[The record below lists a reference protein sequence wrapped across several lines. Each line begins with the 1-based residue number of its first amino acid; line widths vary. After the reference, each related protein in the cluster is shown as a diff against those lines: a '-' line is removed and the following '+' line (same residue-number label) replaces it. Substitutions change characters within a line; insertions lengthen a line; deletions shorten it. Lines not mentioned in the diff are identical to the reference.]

1 MKAIQVHQLGGPEAL
16 QYDEVAMPEPGP
28 GEARV
33 KVGAAGV
40 NFIDVYHRKGMY
52 PGQLPMTPGMEAA
65 GVVDAVG
72 PDVSDVKVGDL
83 VAYWGQIG
91 AYSEYTVVPTWRLVS
106 VPDTSSQQQAAALML
121 QGMTAHYLAVDTYPL
136 GEGDTALVH
145 AAAGGVGHLLV
156 QVAKLRGA
164 RVIGTVSTEEKARL
178 ARSDGADEVII
189 YTEEDFQEATMEL
202 TDGKGV
208 DVVYESVGL
217 DTFDQSMNCLR
228 PRGYLVLYGQSSGA
242 VPPLD
247 PQILNTKGSLFLT
260 RPSLGHYTA
269 SREEILGRTG
279 DLFRWIADEGLEVRI
294 DQTFPLADAAD
305 AHRYLEGR
313 KTKGKLLLIP

>member
-1 MKAIQVHQLGGPEAL
+1 MKAIQVHELGGPEAL
-16 QYDEVAMPEPGP
+16 QYDEVAMPEPAL

-52 PGQLPMTPGMEAA
+52 PGQLPMTPGLEAA

-83 VAYWGQIG
+83 VAYSGQIG
-91 AYSEYTVVPTWRLVS
+91 SYAEYNAVPTWKLVP
-106 VPDTSSQQQAAALML
+106 VPESSNEQQAAALML

-136 GEGDTALVH
+136 GADDTALVH

-164 RVIGTVSTEEKARL
+164 RVIGTVSTEEKAGL
-178 ARSDGADEVII
+178 ARSAGADEVII

-217 DTFDQSMNCLR
+217 TTFDQSLNCLR
-228 PRGYLVLYGQSSGA
+228 PRGYLVLYGQASGA
-242 VPPLD
+242 VPPVD
-247 PQILNTKGSLFLT
+247 PQILNNKGSLFLT
-260 RPSLGHYTA
+260 RPSIVHYTS
-269 SREEILGRTG
+269 SREAILERTS
-279 DLFRWIADEGLEVRI
+279 DLFRWIADDGLEVRI
-294 DQTFPLADAAD
+294 DRTFPLADAAD
-305 AHRYLEGR
+305 AHRYIEGR

>member
-1 MKAIQVHQLGGPEAL
+1 MKAIQVHELGGPEAL
-16 QYDEVAMPEPGP
+16 QYDEVAMPEPGL

-52 PGQLPMTPGMEAA
+52 PGQLPMTPGLEAA

-83 VAYWGQIG
+83 VAYSGQIG
-91 AYSEYTVVPTWRLVS
+91 SYAEYNAVPTWKLVP
-106 VPDTSSQQQAAALML
+106 VPESSNEQQAAALML

-136 GEGDTALVH
+136 GADDTALVH

-164 RVIGTVSTEEKARL
+164 RVIGTVSTEEKAGL
-178 ARSDGADEVII
+178 ARSAGADEVII

-217 DTFDQSMNCLR
+217 TTFDQSLNCLR
-228 PRGYLVLYGQSSGA
+228 PRGYLVLYGQASGA
-242 VPPLD
+242 VPPVD
-247 PQILNTKGSLFLT
+247 PQILNNKGSLFLT
-260 RPSLGHYTA
+260 RPSIVHYTS
-269 SREEILGRTG
+269 SRDDILQRTG
-279 DLFRWIADEGLEVRI
+279 DLFRWIADDGLEVRI
-294 DQTFPLADAAD
+294 DRTFPLADAAD
-305 AHRYLEGR
+305 AHRYIEGR